1 MSRAVN
7 AQITFARR
15 DFAWVFF
22 FAVAVA
28 ASIFIGATRE
38 LAWEWIWQLRVPRTI
53 LAFAVGAALSVAG
66 TILQA
71 FFKNPLCE
79 PYTLGVS
86 SGATLGAVIGSTLG
100 LNTLFFGLSPTALL
114 GAALFSGILLLA
126 SRTRRISASTL
137 LLVGV
142 MLGFLGSSFVAVWM
156 AIGEPSGV
164 QSAMSWL
171 LGDLSRAEGPNALVT
186 LVIVVLILGA
196 LLVDHRSYDALLLG
210 EEEANAIGIDV
221 ARLRIRAIL
230 WTSLLVSVA
239 VSLSGMIGFVGLI
252 VPQLIRGSG
261 SALHRRVLP
270 LAALAGG
277 TVLIVADTLAR
288 SVIAPYELPVGV
300 VTAIVG
306 APFFIA
312 ILLRRRRAT

>member
-1 MSRAVN
+1 MKRISIFN
-7 AQITFARR
+7 RR
-15 DFAWVFF
+15 DLIWPLLFVSS
-22 FAVAVA
+22 VA
-28 ASIFIGATRE
+28 ASLAFGATRSLE
-38 LAWEWIWQLRVPRTI
+38 WHWIWELRFPRTV
-53 LAFAVGAALSVAG
+53 LALAVGASLSVSGA
-66 TILQA
+66 ILQA

-100 LNTLFFGLSPTALL
+100 LNRLFFGLSPTALL
-114 GAALFSGILLLA
+114 GAGLFSGILLAA
-126 SRTRRISASTL
+126 SRSRRVTASTL

-171 LGDLSRAEGPNALVT
+171 LGDLSRAEGPNSLLT
-186 LVIVVLILGA
+186 LVFVVAILFA
-196 LLVDHRSYDALLLG
+196 LLGDHRSYDALLLG
-210 EEEANAIGIDV
+210 EEEANAIGVDV
-221 ARLRIRAIL
+221 KRLRIRAIL
-230 WTSLLVSVA
+230 WTSLLVSIA

-252 VPQLIRGSG
+252 VPQLVRGSG

-270 LAALAGG
+270 LCALAGG
-277 TVLIVADTLAR
+277 TVLVAADTLAR
-288 SVIAPYELPVGV
+288 SVIAPFELPVGV

-312 ILLRRRRAT
+312 ILLRRRRAG

>member
-1 MSRAVN
+1 LSAFR
-7 AQITFARR
+7 TR
-15 DFAWVFF
+15 DLAWIGCFVL
-22 FAVAVA
+22 AVA
-28 ASIFIGATRE
+28 ASLAIGATRD
-38 LAWEWIWQLRVPRTI
+38 LDWAWIRELRVPRTI

-66 TILQA
+66 AVLQA

-86 SGATLGAVIGSTLG
+86 SGATLGAVIGATLG
-100 LNTLFFGLSPTALL
+100 LNSLFFGLSPTALA
-114 GAALFSGILLLA
+114 GAAVFSGVLLLS
-126 SRTRRISASTL
+126 SRSRRISASTL

-156 AIGEPSGV
+156 AIGDPAGV

-171 LGDLSRAEGPNALVT
+171 LGDLSRAEGTNALLT
-186 LVIVVLILGA
+186 LGLVVGVLGA
-196 LLVDHRSYDALLLG
+196 LLVEHRSYDALLLG
-210 EEEANAIGIDV
+210 EEEANAIGVDV
-221 ARLRIRAIL
+221 RKLRVRAIL

-252 VPQLIRGSG
+252 VPQLVRGSG

-270 LAALAGG
+270 LSALAGG
-277 TVLIVADTLAR
+277 TVLVAADTVAR
-288 SVIAPYELPVGV
+288 AIIAPYELPVGV

-312 ILLRRRRAT
+312 ILLRRRRA